1 MRTSPNRSCRWLA
14 LAFAGCCS
22 FLTNAWGAD
31 WPQWRGPN
39 RDGKS
44 ADTGLLKQW
53 PENGPP
59 LAWKIDKLGGGDSGP
74 AIAAGRIFVMSNRGA
89 EEVVWALSEKDG
101 SEIWVTPLGPA
112 FRQQPSQGREGPSC
126 TPTVDGERLYVEGMG
141 GNVACLQVKDGKIVW
156 QRSLTEDFGG
166 RRPMWSYRESPL
178 VDGDKV
184 IVTPGG
190 ADAIMVALNKLTGET
205 IWKTK
210 MPDSPAGASGAPG
223 GSGGGRGGVGGP
235 GSAGGPGGGRGGSGG
250 AGGSSAAGVTGTKDP
265 GLFSSEHFSMT
276 AFSCKIPNGKYLAK
290 LYFAE
295 TYEGITAPG
304 QRVFSFNVQGKD
316 FKDFDVWVKAGGPNR
331 AYIET
336 VPVEVTSGEFRIV
349 FTPKVENPAIKAI
362 EILPQAEGAA
372 SGATTVRIKAGSAAT
387 FTDSSGNVWQ
397 PDQGFEGG
405 MTNPMTGGS
414 GAGAGGFGGLPGG
427 GPGAFGGGR
436 GGPGGF
442 GGSGGAGAAYASPIA
457 IDFDGQRQYVQLTAR
472 TLIGVA
478 ASDGKFL
485 WRYDK
490 PANRMGLNCSTPLYH
505 DGMVFASSAY
515 GAGGGLV
522 KLSKDADGVVKAEEV
537 YATTDMQN
545 HHGGMILLDGCL
557 YGASGGNEGGA
568 LVCLD
573 FKTGKVLWDQRDSV
587 GRRAKG
593 SLALADGRLYYR
605 MEDGTVLLIEPNP
618 KQYTERSRF
627 QQPDRTRLPA
637 WAHPV
642 VANGKLYVR
651 DQDALFCYDVKAK

>member
-1 MRTSPNRSCRWLA
+1 MKVRATVIAVVVMVTAGSSLA
-14 LAFAGCCS
+14 
-22 FLTNAWGAD
+22 AD
-31 WPQWRGPN
+31 WPQWQGPN

-44 ADTGLLKQW
+44 TDTGLLKQW

-59 LAWKIDKLGGGDSGP
+59 LAWKIDKLGGGDGGP
-74 AIAAGRIFVMSNRGA
+74 AIAAGRIFVMSNRGDK
-89 EEVVWALSEKDG
+89 EVVWALSEKDG
-101 SEIWVTPLGPA
+101 SEIWVAPLGPA
-112 FRQQPSQGREGPSC
+112 FQQQPSQGKEGPSC

-141 GNVACLQVKDGKIVW
+141 GNVACLQVQDGKIIW

-178 VDGDKV
+178 VNGDKV
-184 IVTPGG
+184 IVTPGV
-190 ADAIMVALNKLTGET
+190 ADAILVALNKLTGET
-205 IWKTK
+205 IWKAK

-235 GSAGGPGGGRGGSGG
+235 GTAGGPGGGRGGSGG
-250 AGGSSAAGVTGTKDP
+250 SGGGSATGVTGTKDP

-304 QRVFSFNVQGKD
+304 QRVFSFNVQGQE
-316 FKDFDVWVKAGGPNR
+316 FKDFDIWVKAGGPKR
-331 AYIET
+331 AYVET
-336 VPVEVTSGEFRIV
+336 VPVEVTNGEFRIV
-349 FTPKVENPAIKAI
+349 FTPKVENPAINAI
-362 EILPQAEGAA
+362 EILPQSEGAA

-414 GAGAGGFGGLPGG
+414 GGFGGGAPGSFNGGPGGAGG
-427 GPGAFGGGR
+427 FGGGR

-457 IDFDGQRQYVQLTAR
+457 IDFDGQRQYVQLTAGA
-472 TLIGVA
+472 LIGVA

-490 PANRMGLNCSTPLYH
+490 PANGMGLNCSTPLYH

-515 GAGGGLV
+515 GAGGGVV

-545 HHGGMILLDGCL
+545 HHGGMILLDGYL

-573 FKTGKVLWDQRDSV
+573 FKTGKVMWDQRQN
-587 GRRAKG
+587 GQRRAKG
-593 SLALADGRLYYR
+593 SLAFADGLLYYR
-605 MEDGTVLLIEPNP
+605 MEDGAIVLIEPDP

-637 WAHPV
+637 WSHPV
-642 VANGKLYVR
+642 IANGRLYIR
-651 DQDALFCYDVKAK
+651 DQDVLFCYNVKAK